1 MSEPIIDLKFI
12 RLKTGDDIV
21 ATCMIDEDN
30 GWVDMENPMRVI
42 VSRMNLASKAVLAMM
57 PWLPLELVA
66 NEYASVKLDD
76 IITMV
81 DLSDSFAEYYRNALQ
96 EWQQNTSP
104 VDDPFGEDQGE
115 DEEESPYEENVL
127 QDILE
132 SLQDPKKRTIH

>member
-132 SLQDPKKRTIH
+132 SLQDSKKRTIH

>member
-12 RLKTGDDIV
+12 RLKTGEDIV
-21 ATCMIDEDN
+21 ATCMIDEDS
-30 GWVDMENPMRVI
+30 GWVDMENPMRV
-42 VSRMNLASKAVLAMM
+42 VVTRMNLTSKAVLAMM

-104 VDDPFGEDQGE
+104 VDDPFGEDHVDE
-115 DEEESPYEENVL
+115 EEESPYEENVL

-132 SLQDPKKRTIH
+132 SLQDSKKRTIH

>member
-30 GWVDMENPMRVI
+30 GWVDMENPMRV
-42 VSRMNLASKAVLAMM
+42 VVTRMNIASKAVLAMM

>member
-12 RLKTGDDIV
+12 RLKTGEDIV
-21 ATCMIDEDN
+21 ATCMIDEDS
-30 GWVDMENPMRVI
+30 GWVDMENPMRV
-42 VSRMNLASKAVLAMM
+42 VVTRMNLTSKAVLAMM

-132 SLQDPKKRTIH
+132 SLQDSKKRTIH

>member
-12 RLKTGDDIV
+12 RLKTGEDIV

-81 DLSDSFAEYYRNALQ
+81 DLSDSFAEYYRNALE

>member
-21 ATCMIDEDN
+21 ATCMIDEDS
-30 GWVDMENPMRVI
+30 GWVDMENPMRV
-42 VSRMNLASKAVLAMM
+42 VVTRMNLASKAVLAMM

-132 SLQDPKKRTIH
+132 SLQDSKKRTIH

>member
-21 ATCMIDEDN
+21 ATCMIDEDS
-30 GWVDMENPMRVI
+30 GWVDMENPMRV
-42 VSRMNLASKAVLAMM
+42 VVTRMNIASKAVLAMM

-132 SLQDPKKRTIH
+132 SLQDSKKRTIH

>member
-21 ATCMIDEDN
+21 ATCMIDEDS
-30 GWVDMENPMRVI
+30 GWVDMENPMRV
-42 VSRMNLASKAVLAMM
+42 VVTRMNLASKAVLAMM

>member
-30 GWVDMENPMRVI
+30 GWVDMENPMRV
-42 VSRMNLASKAVLAMM
+42 VVTRMNIASKAVLAMM

-132 SLQDPKKRTIH
+132 SLQDSKKRTIH

>member
-12 RLKTGDDIV
+12 RLKTGEDIV
-21 ATCMIDEDN
+21 ATCMIDEDS

-76 IITMV
+76 VITMV
-81 DLSDSFAEYYRNALQ
+81 DVNDSFAEYYRNALS
-96 EWQQNTSP
+96 EWQQSSQPNEES
-104 VDDPFGEDQGE
+104 FGEE
-115 DEEESPYEENVL
+115 PDEGDACDENL
-127 QDILE
+127 LRDIME
-132 SLQDPKKRTIH
+132 SLQDPKKRILH